1 MRLDRKI
8 SSFERLTYRHYR
20 VVHGLRIGL
29 AFILTFLLIRLL
41 EVPEGTWPLITLVV
55 VMGPISFRQ
64 CVAAGVA
71 AHRRHGIWRSL
82 RPDCPVS

>member
-8 SSFERLTYRHYR
+8 SPFERLTYRHYR

-29 AFILTFLLIRLL
+29 AFVLTFLLIRLL

-55 VMGPISFRQ
+55 VMGPISFW
-64 CVAAGVA
+64 G
-71 AHRRHGIWRSL
+71 
-82 RPDCPVS
+82 CPYW